1 MSINGCVSVDGVLIA
16 QGIVP
21 AKSKFLSME
30 SDHGELW
37 YCRRGGRK
45 PCHLLIQLESLMLN
59 QISKL
64 KKLLLSIRKKKRVA
78 VTPYPHPPVP
88 DFSWE
93 FAEQLRAA
101 SKYHE
106 GTLLSGPSKH
116 GRASEIK
123 SQVDFLLRMV
133 KPGNRVLEIGTN
145 CGHFT
150 YLALLIGAAR
160 VDTIEIDSRCLP
172 AIDILRGRF
181 GERIS
186 AHLGDSDN
194 VLKQWSSKFQFDIAW
209 VDGNHNS
216 VAALK
221 DLQHCERF
229 GIPLILVDDY
239 DHHGVCDA
247 VHQFI
252 DHSPYYISST
262 SGRGAGREAIA
273 LEVR

>member
-1 MSINGCVSVDGVLIA
+1 
-16 QGIVP
+16 
-21 AKSKFLSME
+21 
-30 SDHGELW
+30 
-37 YCRRGGRK
+37 
-45 PCHLLIQLESLMLN
+45 MLN

-64 KKLLLSIRKKKRVA
+64 KKLLLSIRKKIRMA
-78 VTPYPHPPVP
+78 VTIYPHLPVP

-93 FAEQLRAA
+93 FAEQL
-101 SKYHE
+101 KTVCNHHE
-106 GTLLSGPSKH
+106 GTLLSNPSKP

-133 KPGNRVLEIGTN
+133 KPGDRVLEIGTN

-221 DLQHCERF
+221 DLQHCGRL

-239 DHHGVCDA
+239 NNHSVCDA

-252 DHSPYYISST
+252 DNSPYHISST
-262 SGRGAGREAIA
+262 SGRASSREAIA
-273 LEVR
+273 LELR